1 VRVAAISDIHGNL
14 PALEAVLAD
23 VDREDVGEIVVV
35 GDTVSGPWPVE
46 VLDLI
51 EARRAKIVHGN
62 VDREVVNRSDRYG
75 PLAVW
80 CADRLGNARLETVSA
95 WPTTFELDVDGLGHV
110 FFCHSTPSSDEPIYT
125 TLTPEEDVLE
135 LFSDVD
141 ADVLVCGHTHMQ
153 YDRALAGGPR
163 LVNPG
168 SVGSPYE
175 GTPGAFWALL
185 GPDVDFRRSEYD
197 VGAATAAIERLGAP
211 VPEQSLRD
219 LVEPPTAA
227 KTAAYF
233 ESLRG
238 A

>member
-1 VRVAAISDIHGNL
+1 
-14 PALEAVLAD
+14 
-23 VDREDVGEIVVV
+23 
-35 GDTVSGPWPVE
+35 
-46 VLDLI
+46 
-51 EARRAKIVHGN
+51 
-62 VDREVVNRSDRYG
+62 
-75 PLAVW
+75 
-80 CADRLGNARLETVSA
+80 
-95 WPTTFELDVDGLGHV
+95 
-110 FFCHSTPSSDEPIYT
+110 
-125 TLTPEEDVLE
+125 
-135 LFSDVD
+135 
-141 ADVLVCGHTHMQ
+141 MQ